1 VKLATRIFSVAAP
14 VAGACLLGAVGA
26 PTTIG
31 CQTHQC
37 DPEIVC
43 IDVTGMEKIVA
54 SAAECTPPDGGSL
67 VGEGA
72 GWTPVPN
79 YNTNVNVN
87 GNALTWATSSLN
99 GPWLEFPGNRTYI
112 INFPAPLG
120 AAPILP
126 PYPLLSADNPVDA
139 SAHDN
144 FISGPGY
151 LAEFSNVTTQQL
163 TVNNAS
169 CAHYSLLIEVTADL
183 SAEAG
188 ASGAGA
194 SNGADA
200 GDAADASPSDASTG
214 SADASPSDA
223 TADSADAGSAD

>member
-1 VKLATRIFSVAAP
+1 VKLARRIFSVAAP
-14 VAGACLLGAVGA
+14 VAGAWLLGAIGA

-31 CQTHQC
+31 CQTHEC

-43 IDVTGMEKIVA
+43 IDVTGLEKIVA
-54 SAAECTPPDGGSL
+54 NAADCTPPDGGSF
-67 VGEGA
+67 VGEGT

-87 GNALTWATSSLN
+87 GNTLTWATSSLS

-112 INFPAPLG
+112 INFPPPLG

-126 PYPLLSADNPVDA
+126 PYPLLSSDNPLDA
-139 SAHDN
+139 SPHDN

-151 LAEFSNVTTQQL
+151 LAEFSNVTAQQL

-169 CAHYSLLIEVTADL
+169 CAHYYLLIEVTADL

-188 ASGAGA
+188 ASEAGA
-194 SNGADA
+194 SNGSDA
-200 GDAADASPSDASTG
+200 GDAGDASL
-214 SADASPSDA
+214 SDA
-223 TADSADAGSAD
+223 TADAGSAD